1 MNMFNG
7 LLGLLEPGVT
17 LPRRLKR
24 RPTARGPAPRRR
36 PFRPGVEALEER
48 QLLSNWVV
56 TNTADSGVG
65 SLRQA
70 IIHADT
76 MGSAGDHI
84 VFDIPTTDLG
94 YNPTTGA
101 FTIRPQSAL
110 PLVSTPVSIDGYTQP
125 GAAVNTATA
134 FDNAQL
140 KIVLDGIKLSSS
152 ENGLL
157 IPAGGTTVRGLVI
170 ENFPGYGVYLGN
182 AGNDTVAGD
191 FIGTD
196 VSGKAAGGNA
206 GGGVYAINAG
216 FNTIG
221 GPALGD
227 RNIISSNGLTTG
239 GSGIFLSSDGN
250 SVQNN
255 YVGADA
261 SAMAD
266 LGNYAGIDVQ
276 GSNNLI
282 GGGSPGEA
290 NLIAGNGRDGV
301 SIEGVSS
308 AFNKVYGNQIT
319 SNGGGGVGIY
329 AGAHDNFIGNSVPGA
344 PVNDIS
350 NNQGGVYID
359 SSTANFVSGG
369 NSFSANGGAIQLFNN
384 DNNNQAAPV
393 LTLPVFAGGPTTITG
408 TLQSTPNT
416 TFELNFWDNPP
427 SNPAEG
433 KVFLGSIAV
442 TTDPGG
448 KASFTAQF
456 NAALSIRDTVTAT
469 AAGPSGTSQFSAPL
483 TVVGLIKSIW
493 WPPGPQPT
501 VPVQDVTAL
510 LSVQRGKLR
519 HNGSRYR
526 QTITLHNAGAPLQGL
541 LYLVVDLLTPKVR
554 LRQPAGRTMH
564 AAPLSSPYVL
574 VSLANNMLGTG
585 ETRTVVLTFVNPL
598 RRKIHYN
605 LRVLDGSGQP

>member
-1 MNMFNG
+1 MTFNVFS
-7 LLGLLEPGVT
+7 L
-17 LPRRLKR
+17 RLKKK
-24 RPTARGPAPRRR
+24 PACRGPAPRRR
-36 PFRPGVEALEER
+36 PFRPSVEALEER

-56 TNTADSGVG
+56 MNTADSGLG

-70 IIHADT
+70 IVNADT
-76 MGSAGDHI
+76 MGASGDHI
-84 VFDIPTTDLG
+84 VFAIPTFDPG
-94 YNPTTGA
+94 YNPVTGA
-101 FTIRPQSAL
+101 FTIRPQTAL
-110 PLVSTPVSIDGYTQP
+110 PLVSTPVTIDGYTQP
-125 GAAVNTATA
+125 GAAVNTATN

-140 KIVLDGIKLSSS
+140 KIVLDGIKLNSS

-170 ENFPGYGVYLGN
+170 ENFPGAGVYLGN
-182 AGNDTVAGD
+182 AGNDTVAGN

-196 VSGKAAGGNA
+196 VSGKAAAGNA

-221 GPALGD
+221 GAGLGD
-227 RNIISSNGLTTG
+227 RNIISGNGLTTG
-239 GSGIFLSSDGN
+239 WAGITLSSDGN

-261 SAMAD
+261 SAGAN
-266 LGNYAGIDVQ
+266 LGNYAGIEVV

-282 GGGSPGEA
+282 GGGSPGEG
-290 NLIAGNGRDGV
+290 NVIADNGRNGV
-301 SIEGVSS
+301 SIDGASS

-359 SSTANFVSGG
+359 SSTANFVRGD
-369 NSFSANGGAIQLFNN
+369 NSFSADGGAIQLLNN
-384 DNNNQAAPV
+384 GNNNQAAPV
-393 LTLPVFAGGPTTITG
+393 LTSPVFAGGPTIITG

-427 SNPAEG
+427 SDPTEG
-433 KVFLGSIAV
+433 KVFLGSISV

-456 NAALSIRDTVTAT
+456 NAALSIGDTVTAT
-469 AAGPSGTSQFSAPL
+469 AAGASGTSQFSSPVA
-483 TVVGLIKSIW
+483 VVGLIKPI
-493 WPPGPQPT
+493 PLQPPPPAPGPQPAPG
-501 VPVQDVTAL
+501 PVQDVTPL
-510 LSVQRGKLR
+510 LSIQRGKLR
-519 HNGSRYR
+519 HKGSRYR
-526 QTITLHNAGAPLQGL
+526 QTISLYNAGAPLQGP
-541 LYLVVDLLTPKVR
+541 LYLVVDQLTRKVR
-554 LRQPAGRTMH
+554 LRQPAGRTLH
-564 AAPLSSPYVL
+564 AAPLGRPYVL
-574 VSLANNMLGTG
+574 VSLNNNMLGTG
-585 ETRTVVLTFVNPL
+585 ETLKVVLTFGNPL
-598 RRKIHYN
+598 GRKIHYS